1 MRRFK
6 LIAALAL
13 TMLAIGSAWNTQA
26 QTQGPQSAPWPAEAF
41 HLQWQRTD
49 ALVAQGGV
57 GYSWYWGPAP
67 RTPAMLE
74 RDDESPGGKRLV
86 QYYDK
91 GRMELPTRLA
101 SGLGAYQLTFGRL
114 VAEMVSGNVQLG
126 ARRYEAGRA
135 AQFPVAGDADDPL
148 APTYAT
154 FAGLLA
160 PAPAAIGAR
169 PGQSID
175 RSGQLRARPELAVA
189 YGETANARYDAVLGH
204 NIPRVF
210 VDFMA
215 RSGPVNTLA
224 GRRNEPLADALAL
237 VGRPIAEAYWAD
249 VQMSER
255 VQPVLV
261 QLFERRV
268 LTYNPANPPAF
279 RVEMGNVGLHY
290 YEWRY
295 GAIAPRSDRR
305 EELLDHF
312 EGNGQ
317 ALNGNYW
324 FSFDDHPDGGNSSA
338 SSGLIGPGALD
349 SVHAMRLNYSLSNA
363 TPVSYAA
370 LALNLDH
377 NGTARDLRGVS
388 AVGFWARGN
397 DARFTLM
404 VNTGLSDEPLAATFA
419 ASANWAWVEV
429 PLDTL
434 RQSPGKEV
442 DRGQA
447 LANATRIQFR
457 PADKPSSGF
466 LDVDDLVL
474 ITGTSQPTVQDN
486 GLPLIDN
493 FDDGN
498 LTTALN
504 TEWFT
509 YDDRDEGGGSAGEL
523 ALVSPGANGSRSA
536 LRFRGAFNNQWGGE
550 PFVGMGAPLAPN
562 GQTFDMSDYKA
573 IRISI
578 KPDSHRY
585 RLQIN
590 SALIKG
596 RNQYGITLDAPEGQW
611 NTLYVPLKLLA
622 PIDARTEQPIDL
634 KLACTQL
641 TNIVITPLDKP
652 EAFQLFIDDVSLVR

>member
-1 MRRFK
+1 
-6 LIAALAL
+6 
-13 TMLAIGSAWNTQA
+13 
-26 QTQGPQSAPWPAEAF
+26 
-41 HLQWQRTD
+41 
-49 ALVAQGGV
+49 
-57 GYSWYWGPAP
+57 
-67 RTPAMLE
+67 MLE
-74 RDDESPGGKRLV
+74 RDDESAGGRRLV

-101 SGLGAYQLTFGRL
+101 SALGGQQLTFGRL

-126 ARRYEAGRA
+126 ARRYEGGRA
-135 AQFPVAGDADDPL
+135 AQIPVAGDADDPL
-148 APTYAT
+148 APTYAS
-154 FAGLLA
+154 FAGLLG
-160 PAPAAIGAR
+160 PAPAAVGQR
-169 PGQSID
+169 PGLSLD
-175 RSGQLRARPELAVA
+175 RSGQQRPRPELAAA
-189 YGETANARYDAVLGH
+189 YAETAYARYDEVLGH
-204 NIPRVF
+204 NVPRVF
-210 VDFMA
+210 ADFMA
-215 RSGPVNTLA
+215 RRGPVDTPA
-224 GRRNEPLADALAL
+224 GRRTEQLVDALAL
-237 VGRPIAEAYWAD
+237 MGRPIAEPYWAD
-249 VQMSER
+249 VQMNGR

-312 EGNGQ
+312 EGDGQ

-324 FSFDDHPDGGNSSA
+324 FSFDDRADGGSSSA
-338 SSGLIGPGALD
+338 SNGLIGPGALD

-363 TPVSYAA
+363 TGISYSA
-370 LALNLDH
+370 LALNLDR
-377 NGTARDLRGVS
+377 NGSARDLRGYT

-397 DARFTLM
+397 NARFTVM
-404 VNTGLSDEPLAATFA
+404 VNTGLSDEPLAATFIA
-419 ASANWAWVEV
+419 PGDWAWVEV
-429 PLDTL
+429 PLATL

-474 ITGTSQPTVQDN
+474 ISGAPEPTVQDS

-498 LTTALN
+498 LTTALH

-509 YDDRDEGGGSAGEL
+509 YDDRDEGGSSTAEL
-523 ALVSPGANGSRSA
+523 APVAPGAAGSRGA
-536 LRFRGAFNNQWGGE
+536 LRFRGALANQWGGE
-550 PFVGMGAPLAPN
+550 PFVGIGAPLAPE
-562 GQTFDMSDYKA
+562 GQTFDMSEYKA

-585 RLQIN
+585 RLQLN
-590 SALIKG
+590 SALIKD
-596 RNQYGITLDAPEGQW
+596 RNQYGLTLEAPEGQW
-611 NTLYVPLKLLA
+611 TPLYIPIKLLT
-622 PIDARTEQPIDL
+622 PVTDRSEQPIDL
-634 KLACTQL
+634 RLALTQL
-641 TNIVITPLDKP
+641 NSIVITPLDKP
-652 EAFQLFIDDVSLVR
+652 EAFQLFVDDVSLVR